1 MGCSTQLAG
10 KYLDVKAIIVPSWVI
25 VVVTG
30 VMHMEMQFIQ
40 LLSLFSGTGSN
51 AAFVE
56 HLDNIERWTGDA
68 KDPKQVA
75 LPQCC
80 FQKS

>member
-1 MGCSTQLAG
+1 M
-10 KYLDVKAIIVPSWVI
+10 PSWVI

-75 LPQCC
+75 LLPML
-80 FQKS
+80 FSEKLDR

>member
-1 MGCSTQLAG
+1 
-10 KYLDVKAIIVPSWVI
+10 
-25 VVVTG
+25 
-30 VMHMEMQFIQ
+30 MHMEMQFIQ

-56 HLDNIERWTGDA
+56 HLDNIERWTGDT

-75 LPQCC
+75 LPPMLFSEKLDRWPLELQAGKKHLLKCNV
-80 FQKS
+80 